1 MIWPRLLP
9 RLDLALLL
17 AMATAWAIS
26 HRQGLDVAAIEAAVG
41 DMGAWAPLAY
51 ISLFALAAVL
61 FVPGSILSL
70 AGGGLFG
77 PVWGKAYALLGA
89 TVGATL
95 AFLAARYLAS
105 DWVVATAGGRLK
117 QLAEGVEAEGW
128 RFIAFVRLVALFP
141 FNLVNYALG
150 LTRVRL
156 LDYSLASLVSMA
168 PGAIAYTYLG
178 CAGREAV
185 AGGDALVQKGLMAL
199 GLVALLAFFPRV
211 VRRLRSYSF
220 TWLDAA
226 QLPERIGNGA
236 ALMIIDVRGP
246 DEFNGELGHLG
257 GAKTSRS
264 PSFLGASATS
274 INSRSKRW
282 CSAAERRRARQGRR
296 SRSSRRVSATS
307 PCCVAEWRNGAA
319 SGSRSR
325 KKRVSPSKG
334 CLDLNGR
341 RSFKRSANAPM
352 RLYVR

>member
-1 MIWPRLLP
+1 M
-9 RLDLALLL
+9 
-17 AMATAWAIS
+17 
-26 HRQGLDVAAIEAAVG
+26 
-41 DMGAWAPLAY
+41 
-51 ISLFALAAVL
+51 
-61 FVPGSILSL
+61 
-70 AGGGLFG
+70 
-77 PVWGKAYALLGA
+77 GKAYALLGA

-117 QLAEGVEAEGW
+117 QLAEGVEAKGW

-246 DEFNGELGHLG
+246 DEFNGELGHRGGENIPIAELPRRIGDLDQFKKQEVVLG
-257 GAKTSRS
+257 CRTKTRSARAAVTLKQAGFRNVAVLRGGMAEWSRQRL
-264 PSFLGASATS
+264 PVEKETGFAL
-274 INSRSKRW
+274 
-282 CSAAERRRARQGRR
+282 Q
-296 SRSSRRVSATS
+296 RVS
-307 PCCVAEWRNGAA
+307 
-319 SGSRSR
+319 
-325 KKRVSPSKG
+325 
-334 CLDLNGR
+334 
-341 RSFKRSANAPM
+341 
-352 RLYVR
+352 

>member
-185 AGGDALVQKGLMAL
+185 AGGDALVQKGLLAL

-246 DEFNGELGHLG
+246 DEFNGELGHRGGENIPIAELPRRIGDLDQFKKQEVVLG
-257 GAKTSRS
+257 CRTQTRSAKAAVTLEQAGFRNVAVLRGGMAEWSRQRL
-264 PSFLGASATS
+264 PVEKETGFAL
-274 INSRSKRW
+274 
-282 CSAAERRRARQGRR
+282 Q
-296 SRSSRRVSATS
+296 RVS
-307 PCCVAEWRNGAA
+307 
-319 SGSRSR
+319 
-325 KKRVSPSKG
+325 
-334 CLDLNGR
+334 
-341 RSFKRSANAPM
+341 
-352 RLYVR
+352 

>member
-246 DEFNGELGHLG
+246 DEFNGELGHRGGENIPIAELPRRIGDLDQFKKQEVVLG
-257 GAKTSRS
+257 CRTKTRSARAAVTLEQAGFRNVAVLRGGMAEWSRQRL
-264 PSFLGASATS
+264 PVEKETGFAL
-274 INSRSKRW
+274 
-282 CSAAERRRARQGRR
+282 Q
-296 SRSSRRVSATS
+296 RVS
-307 PCCVAEWRNGAA
+307 
-319 SGSRSR
+319 
-325 KKRVSPSKG
+325 
-334 CLDLNGR
+334 
-341 RSFKRSANAPM
+341 
-352 RLYVR
+352 

>member
-1 MIWPRLLP
+1 
-9 RLDLALLL
+9 
-17 AMATAWAIS
+17 
-26 HRQGLDVAAIEAAVG
+26 
-41 DMGAWAPLAY
+41 MGAWAPLAY

-95 AFLAARYLAS
+95 VFLAARYLAS

-246 DEFNGELGHLG
+246 DEFNGELGHRGGENIPIAELPRRIGDLDQFKKQEVVLG
-257 GAKTSRS
+257 CRTKTRSARAAVTLKQARFRNVAVLRGGMAEWSRQRL
-264 PSFLGASATS
+264 PVEKETGFAL
-274 INSRSKRW
+274 
-282 CSAAERRRARQGRR
+282 Q
-296 SRSSRRVSATS
+296 RVS
-307 PCCVAEWRNGAA
+307 
-319 SGSRSR
+319 
-325 KKRVSPSKG
+325 
-334 CLDLNGR
+334 
-341 RSFKRSANAPM
+341 
-352 RLYVR
+352 

>member
-77 PVWGKAYALLGA
+77 PVWGTAYALLGA

-199 GLVALLAFFPRV
+199 AW
-211 VRRLRSYSF
+211 SHS
-220 TWLDAA
+220 
-226 QLPERIGNGA
+226 
-236 ALMIIDVRGP
+236 
-246 DEFNGELGHLG
+246 
-257 GAKTSRS
+257 
-264 PSFLGASATS
+264 
-274 INSRSKRW
+274 
-282 CSAAERRRARQGRR
+282 
-296 SRSSRRVSATS
+296 
-307 PCCVAEWRNGAA
+307 
-319 SGSRSR
+319 
-325 KKRVSPSKG
+325 
-334 CLDLNGR
+334 
-341 RSFKRSANAPM
+341 
-352 RLYVR
+352 

>member
-77 PVWGKAYALLGA
+77 PVWGTAYALLGA

-246 DEFNGELGHLG
+246 DEFNGELGHRGGENIPIAELPRRIGDLDQFKKQEVVLG
-257 GAKTSRS
+257 CRTKTRSARAAVTLKQAGFRNVAVLRGGMAEWSRQRL
-264 PSFLGASATS
+264 PVEKETGFAL
-274 INSRSKRW
+274 
-282 CSAAERRRARQGRR
+282 Q
-296 SRSSRRVSATS
+296 RVS
-307 PCCVAEWRNGAA
+307 
-319 SGSRSR
+319 
-325 KKRVSPSKG
+325 
-334 CLDLNGR
+334 
-341 RSFKRSANAPM
+341 
-352 RLYVR
+352 

>member
-95 AFLAARYLAS
+95 AFLAALPRIGLGCGNSRRPAEAARRGRRGGGQALHCLCPPGS
-105 DWVVATAGGRLK
+105 ALPFQSGQLCARPHARQATRLFSCFAGLHGTRRDRLHLPRLCRPRSGRGRGRPGAEGPDGAWPGRTPSIFSAGG
-117 QLAEGVEAEGW
+117 
-128 RFIAFVRLVALFP
+128 
-141 FNLVNYALG
+141 
-150 LTRVRL
+150 
-156 LDYSLASLVSMA
+156 S
-168 PGAIAYTYLG
+168 
-178 CAGREAV
+178 AV
-185 AGGDALVQKGLMAL
+185 AFLFFHLARRRTVARADRQRRRAHDHRRARARRVQ
-199 GLVALLAFFPRV
+199 
-211 VRRLRSYSF
+211 RRTRSS
-220 TWLDAA
+220 
-226 QLPERIGNGA
+226 
-236 ALMIIDVRGP
+236 
-246 DEFNGELGHLG
+246 G

>member
-77 PVWGKAYALLGA
+77 PVWGKAYALLDA
-89 TVGATL
+89 TVGGTL

-199 GLVALLAFFPRV
+199 GLVATLAFF
-211 VRRLRSYSF
+211 
-220 TWLDAA
+220 
-226 QLPERIGNGA
+226 
-236 ALMIIDVRGP
+236 RGW
-246 DEFNGELGHLG
+246 FG
-257 GAKTSRS
+257 GCVPILS
-264 PSFLGASATS
+264 PGSTPHSCPSGSATAP
-274 INSRSKRW
+274 RS
-282 CSAAERRRARQGRR
+282 
-296 SRSSRRVSATS
+296 
-307 PCCVAEWRNGAA
+307 
-319 SGSRSR
+319 
-325 KKRVSPSKG
+325 
-334 CLDLNGR
+334 
-341 RSFKRSANAPM
+341 
-352 RLYVR
+352 

>member
-26 HRQGLDVAAIEAAVG
+26 HWQGLDVAAIEAAVG

-128 RFIAFVRLVALFP
+128 RFIALVRLVALFP

-185 AGGDALVQKGLMAL
+185 AGGEALVQKGLMAL

-246 DEFNGELGHLG
+246 DEFNGELGHRGGENIPIAELPRRIGDLDQFKKQEVVLG
-257 GAKTSRS
+257 CRTKTRSARAAVTLKQAGFRNVAVLRGGMAEWSRQRL
-264 PSFLGASATS
+264 PVEKETGFAL
-274 INSRSKRW
+274 
-282 CSAAERRRARQGRR
+282 Q
-296 SRSSRRVSATS
+296 RVS
-307 PCCVAEWRNGAA
+307 
-319 SGSRSR
+319 
-325 KKRVSPSKG
+325 
-334 CLDLNGR
+334 
-341 RSFKRSANAPM
+341 
-352 RLYVR
+352 

>member
-246 DEFNGELGHLG
+246 DEFNGELGHRGGENIPIAELPRRIGDLDQFKKQEVVLG
-257 GAKTSRS
+257 CRTKTRSARAAVTLKQAGFHVAVLRGGMAEWSRQRL
-264 PSFLGASATS
+264 PVEKETGFAL
-274 INSRSKRW
+274 
-282 CSAAERRRARQGRR
+282 Q
-296 SRSSRRVSATS
+296 RVS
-307 PCCVAEWRNGAA
+307 
-319 SGSRSR
+319 
-325 KKRVSPSKG
+325 
-334 CLDLNGR
+334 
-341 RSFKRSANAPM
+341 
-352 RLYVR
+352 